1 MQTLWRVLRWL
12 LIAWGGL
19 CLVGAIVL
27 LGLYRGRTA
36 TFLNVDTANAA
47 AEQDVRFVLNWCRL
61 GDDRIEELLHSHRS
75 APSITGD
82 HLDAYAIRIS
92 HVDSAE
98 LLPDKFGSGWRRCDE
113 VTGVLKDAV
122 DFASGWLHGDEI
134 NWFLSAEEL
143 RSDEVFV
150 FPWSIYC
157 NGTIPS
163 SVQLIFVRPKDR
175 MVFYISAAS

>member
-1 MQTLWRVLRWL
+1 M
-12 LIAWGGL
+12 AWGGL

-36 TFLNVDTANAA
+36 TLLNVDAA
-47 AEQDVRFVLNWCRL
+47 GVATKQDVRFVLNWCRL
-61 GDDRIEELLHSHRS
+61 GDDRIEELLHSYRS
-75 APSITGD
+75 ARSITGD

-92 HVDSAE
+92 HVDFAE
-98 LLPDKFGSGWRRCDE
+98 LMPDKFGSGWCRCDE

-122 DFASGWLHGDEI
+122 EFTSGWLHRDEI
-134 NWFLSAEEL
+134 NWFLSEEEL

-150 FPWSIYC
+150 FPWRICC
-157 NGTIPS
+157 NGTMPS